1 MTGGVENRLLPLGVE
16 DLVLRLQDARGGRP
30 ARAATLFGFFADC
43 FWEAGKYVRRMDQ
56 RLKERPHECEY
67 EAVAYRYGT
76 HFVLPESMLRMALPV
91 GLKFVMRFIFRSAK
105 EHPDECKATRKD
117 VDRRL
122 SAALH
127 EWIAA

>member
-1 MTGGVENRLLPLGVE
+1 MIKIEKIKGKLILLG
-16 DLVLRLQDARGGRP
+16 
-30 ARAATLFGFFADC
+30 ADDDS

-67 EAVAYRYGT
+67 EAVAYRYGA
-76 HFVLPESMLRMALPV
+76 HFVLLESMLRMALPV

-105 EHPDECKATRKD
+105 EHPDECEATRKD

-122 SAALH
+122 STALH
-127 EWIAA
+127 EWVAA